1 MVVNDDYP
9 SRGVR
14 KVPQKA
20 DRPVREAIAPRTRGK
35 GETVR

>member
-9 SRGVR
+9 LRGVR

-20 DRPVREAIAPRTRGK
+20 DRPVSRHCALTGDK

>member
-9 SRGVR
+9 LQGVR

-20 DRPVREAIAPRTRGK
+20 DRPVSRPSAWTRDK

>member
-9 SRGVR
+9 LRGVR

-20 DRPVREAIAPRTRGK
+20 DRPPHKLRLW
-35 GETVR
+35 GEIRVKR

>member
-20 DRPVREAIAPRTRGK
+20 DRPVSRRSASIRDK

>member
-20 DRPVREAIAPRTRGK
+20 DRPVSRLSASKRDK